1 MAITDLPLDA
11 RPREKLL
18 ARGAAALTD
27 AELLAVLL
35 RVGVRGKSAI
45 ELGQA
50 LLDQCGGLAGL
61 LQAESPA
68 KLKLPGLG
76 PAKSAGLLAALE
88 LSRRGLAAE
97 LQRGPAFSQPAQVR
111 RYLQAELA
119 GERNEVFLGLFLDTR
134 HRLIASERLF
144 QGSIDGASVHPRVLV
159 QKAMLHNAA
168 ALIVA
173 HNHPS
178 GVAEPSAADEALTR
192 TLKDALALV
201 DVRLLD
207 HIVVSQG
214 STVSLAERGL
224 M

>member
-18 ARGAAALTD
+18 ARGPDALSD

-61 LQAESPA
+61 LQADHPQR
-68 KLKLPGLG
+68 LRLPGLG

-88 LSRRGLAAE
+88 LFRRGLAAE
-97 LQRGPAFSQPAQVR
+97 LQRGPAFSQPTQVR
-111 RYLQAELA
+111 RYLQAELS

-159 QKAMLHNAA
+159 QKALQHNAA

-192 TLKDALALV
+192 TLKEALALV

-207 HIVVSQG
+207 HIVVSHG

>member
-18 ARGAAALTD
+18 SRGAAALTD

-45 ELGQA
+45 ELGQQ

-61 LQAESPA
+61 LQAESPV

-97 LQRGPAFSQPAQVR
+97 LQRGPAFSQPMQVR

-119 GERNEVFLGLFLDTR
+119 GERNEIFLGLFLDTR

-192 TLKDALALV
+192 TLKEALALV